1 MLDIRATVT
10 KHKDIVPQILAM
22 HGLTGCATVGTY
34 HGIGKVSALD
44 VSKSGMSLSSLGE
57 ADTLVEEVMPQCT
70 TFMLACYKQS
80 KCRTMTEA
88 RHKKWQAR
96 IHRSTATAPKLRTLP
111 PTDEAFKPN
120 VARAHFQ
127 VSLWK
132 NATNPKLTGNDARQ
146 YGWKEDDSKQ
156 LNPVT
161 VPPWS

>member
-80 KCRTMTEA
+80 KCRTMSDRGT
-88 RHKKWQAR
+88 
-96 IHRSTATAPKLRTLP
+96 S
-111 PTDEAFKPN
+111 
-120 VARAHFQ
+120 
-127 VSLWK
+127 
-132 NATNPKLTGNDARQ
+132 
-146 YGWKEDDSKQ
+146 
-156 LNPVT
+156 
-161 VPPWS
+161 